1 MNERLSPGEQL
12 AGVAGLVLILVMFLF
27 AWFTI
32 DLPNVNG
39 FDAFDAFDD
48 WVNIILVFTAFAGMS
63 LAVFG
68 GGVSRLPVSLSVLTT
83 VLGAISALIVLIYL
97 ISPPGVPTFGEAA
110 VEVELG
116 RKIGVWLGLISAIGV
131 AVGGYLTM
139 QEEGT
144 SFGDA
149 ADRLSDRSGGAPGG
163 AGAGPGAPTGGPG
176 AGPGAPAGGPPP
188 PPPPPPSSQPP
199 PPPSPP
205 PPPPSSGV

>member
-27 AWFTI
+27 AWFAI
-32 DLPNVNG
+32 PDLPNVNG
-39 FDAFDAFDD
+39 LDAFDAFSD
-48 WVNIILVFTAFAGMS
+48 WVNIILVFAAFAGMS

-97 ISPPGVPTFGEAA
+97 ISPPGSPTLGEAA
-110 VEVELG
+110 FEVDLG

-131 AVGGYLTM
+131 AAGGYIAM
-139 QEEGT
+139 QEEGI

-149 ADRLSDRSGGAPGG
+149 ADRLSDRPGAARPDRSGQG
-163 AGAGPGAPTGGPG
+163 AGAGAPG
-176 AGPGAPAGGPPP
+176 AGPGGTPAGGPPP
-188 PPPPPPSSQPP
+188 PPPPS
-199 PPPSPP
+199 SPP
-205 PPPPSSGV
+205 PPPPSSPPPPPSSGV

>member
-27 AWFTI
+27 AWFAI

-39 FDAFDAFDD
+39 FDAFDAFSD
-48 WVNIILVFTAFAGMS
+48 WVNIILVFAAFAGMS

-83 VLGAISALIVLIYL
+83 VLGAVAALIILIYL

-110 VEVELG
+110 VEVDLG

-131 AVGGYLTM
+131 AAGGYIAR
-139 QEEGT
+139 QEEGI

-149 ADRLSDRSGGAPGG
+149 ADRLSDRPGAARPDRSGQG
-163 AGAGPGAPTGGPG
+163 AGAGAPG
-176 AGPGAPAGGPPP
+176 AGPGGTPAGGPPP
-188 PPPPPPSSQPP
+188 PPPPS
-199 PPPSPP
+199 SPP
-205 PPPPSSGV
+205 PPPPSSPPPPPSSGV

>member
-27 AWFTI
+27 AWFAI

-39 FDAFDAFDD
+39 FDAFDAFSD
-48 WVNIILVFTAFAGMS
+48 WVNIILVFAAFSGMS

-83 VLGAISALIVLIYL
+83 VLGAISALIILIYL

-110 VEVELG
+110 VEVDLG

-131 AVGGYLTM
+131 AAGGYITM

-149 ADRLSDRSGGAPGG
+149 ADRLSDRPGG
-163 AGAGPGAPTGGPG
+163 GTPGGTGPS
-176 AGPGAPAGGPPP
+176 APAGGPPP
-188 PPPPPPSSQPP
+188 PPPPPPQS
-199 PPPSPP
+199 SPP
-205 PPPPSSGV
+205 PPPPSSPPPPPPGSGV

>member
-27 AWFTI
+27 AWFAI

-48 WVNIILVFTAFAGMS
+48 WVNIILVFTAFSGMS
-63 LAVFG
+63 LAIFG

-149 ADRLSDRSGGAPGG
+149 ADRLSDRSGRGPG
-163 AGAGPGAPTGGPG
+163 GPGAAPGGPG
-176 AGPGAPAGGPPP
+176 AGPGAPTEGP

-199 PPPSPP
+199 PSSPP
-205 PPPPSSGV
+205 PPPPGSGV